1 MNLLDL
7 SNMKN
12 LKDIYKDGNV
22 RKTIDL
28 RGCFNLESFWH
39 TNNGEIVCIFSGM
52 TKYIGCK
59 NIVKHIGI
67 VIINLNGFYSVDNQ
81 WNKKLI

>member
-12 LKDIYKDGNV
+12 LKDIYKNGNV

-28 RGCFNLESFWH
+28 RSCFNLESFWH

-59 NIVKHIGI
+59 NIVKHTGI

-81 WNKKLI
+81 GNKKLI

>member
-39 TNNGEIVCIFSGM
+39 TNNGEIVCISSGM
-52 TKYIGCK
+52 TKYRQ
-59 NIVKHIGI
+59 NILVVKILYNI
-67 VIINLNGFYSVDNQ
+67 QEMLS
-81 WNKKLI
+81 LT